1 MSFYAGNQIKNFK
14 SVEQEKL
21 YNSARMHREKPGVNI
36 SHLTMEINSSK
47 KMEALKIKAEAKI
60 KKRSQT
66 LIRINRPW
74 LKSA

>member
-1 MSFYAGNQIKNFK
+1 
-14 SVEQEKL
+14 
-21 YNSARMHREKPGVNI
+21 MHREKPGVNI